1 MYQKDHLGKSDI
13 MNNKQR
19 DPEDNTAH
27 KENHAT
33 KVMEKLM

>member
-13 MNNKQR
+13 MNNKRR
-19 DPEDNTAH
+19 DPEDNAVH